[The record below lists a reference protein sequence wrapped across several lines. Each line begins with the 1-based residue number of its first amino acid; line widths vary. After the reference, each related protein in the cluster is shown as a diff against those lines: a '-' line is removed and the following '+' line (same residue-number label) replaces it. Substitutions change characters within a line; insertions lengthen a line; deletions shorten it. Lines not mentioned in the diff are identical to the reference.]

1 MTNKIKP
8 TKLLHSRGK
17 IQPASH
23 RTGAQ
28 QNEKQ
33 EAKNEN
39 EIKDQTQQR

>member
-8 TKLLHSRGK
+8 TKLLHGK